1 MRAGAQPNNL
11 TNEVIGITFMSI
23 VFFASIVVFIAFTD
37 NVLIAFMHG
46 GESRFFGG
54 MFFARWGRV
63 CAIDAAGVIA
73 SQVRLRSFA
82 FKYARNVFAVCLLR
96 ALYNGC
102 MCTQFL
108 RACAQV
114 WPGGQVA

>member
-1 MRAGAQPNNL
+1 M
-11 TNEVIGITFMSI
+11 TI
-23 VFFASIVVFIAFTD
+23 VFFASIVVFFAFTD

-46 GESRFFGG
+46 G
-54 MFFARWGRV
+54 
-63 CAIDAAGVIA
+63 IDAAVVLA
-73 SQVRLRSFA
+73 SHVCLRSFA

-108 RACAQV
+108 QTDILRFHNGAGMLA
-114 WPGGQVA
+114 

>member
-1 MRAGAQPNNL
+1 MLRNVDLALLGLASNARAQPNNL
-11 TNEVIGITFMSI
+11 TNEVIGITFMTI
-23 VFFASIVVFIAFTD
+23 VFFASIVVFFAFTD

-46 GESRFFGG
+46 G
-54 MFFARWGRV
+54 
-63 CAIDAAGVIA
+63 IDAAVVLA
-73 SQVRLRSFA
+73 SPVCLRSFA

-108 RACAQV
+108 QTDILRSHNGAGMLA
-114 WPGGQVA
+114 